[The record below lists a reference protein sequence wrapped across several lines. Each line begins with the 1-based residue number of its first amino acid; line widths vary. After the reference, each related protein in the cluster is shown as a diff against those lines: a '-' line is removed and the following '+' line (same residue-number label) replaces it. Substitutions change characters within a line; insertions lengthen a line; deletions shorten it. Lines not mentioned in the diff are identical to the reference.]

1 MSPGAELRVLRS
13 PEDVETIRADWAGLG
28 SLPEHGWEMY
38 WSSIRDR
45 ERPPDPYV
53 VARLEDGRL
62 RSALV
67 GRVERGHVDLELGYW
82 TVFRLPVRRIVIPM
96 HGLLG
101 PGDEGDLKAM
111 AERVVADLRDHR
123 ADLAVFEYL
132 EEGSALHRAAGGL
145 PLGFWMR
152 DRVRERRI
160 HRELNLPATFKEYDR
175 QHKGLL
181 QKVRKF
187 EKAFAGRFE
196 HRLLTRED
204 EIEAFCEGAD
214 AVARMSY
221 QRALGEGFLNSRE
234 DLGKIRAAARQGAWR
249 AFATLLDGKTV
260 AFWSGCQLG
269 SRVFLWWTGYDA
281 AFQEYSP
288 GLVSSARMVERFIEG
303 GVTAVDFGGGDAPY
317 KERLCNASRW
327 EESVC
332 VYAPGLK
339 GSLAKVVRSLDAAIG
354 NLTRTRLKGLA
365 NRLKTPWRRLMAR
378 RMARRE
384 TPGPRPEASG
394 PDPGERAAR

>member
-1 MSPGAELRVLRS
+1 MSPGAEVRVLRS
-13 PEDVETIRADWAGLG
+13 PEEVETVRAGWAALG
-28 SLPEHGWEMY
+28 SLPEHDWEAY
-38 WSSIRDR
+38 WSSLRDR
-45 ERPPDPYV
+45 ERPADPYV

-62 RSALV
+62 ASALA
-67 GRVERGHVDLELGYW
+67 GRLERGHVNLELGYW

-101 PGDEGDLKAM
+101 PGGEDDLRQM
-111 AERVVADLRDHR
+111 AERVIADLRARR

-132 EEGSALHRAAGGL
+132 EQESALHRAARGL
-145 PLGFWMR
+145 RLGFWMR

-204 EIEAFCEGAD
+204 EIETFCQGAD

-221 QRALGEGFLNSRE
+221 QRALGEGFLDSRE
-234 DLGKIRAAARQGAWR
+234 DRGRIRAAARQGGWR
-249 AFATLLDGKTV
+249 AFETLVDGKTV

-269 SRVFLWWTGYDA
+269 PRVYLWWTGYDTT
-281 AFQEYSP
+281 FQEYSP
-288 GLVSSARMVERFIEG
+288 GLVSSARMVERLIGG
-303 GVTAVDFGGGDAPY
+303 GVTTVDFGGGDAPY

-332 VYAPGLK
+332 VYAPGLR
-339 GSLAKVVRSLDAAIG
+339 GSLAGMVRSLDAAIG

-384 TPGPRPEASG
+384 SSRPGPEGSG
-394 PDPGERAAR
+394 PKPGEQAAR